1 MSCRDSSRWNE
12 SQNASNNM
20 SANPHSVRKSDAKV
34 EQRFEN
40 TKNPADNLRISKNF
54 IKGFGLNGKF
64 HPPK

>member
-1 MSCRDSSRWNE
+1 
-12 SQNASNNM
+12 M